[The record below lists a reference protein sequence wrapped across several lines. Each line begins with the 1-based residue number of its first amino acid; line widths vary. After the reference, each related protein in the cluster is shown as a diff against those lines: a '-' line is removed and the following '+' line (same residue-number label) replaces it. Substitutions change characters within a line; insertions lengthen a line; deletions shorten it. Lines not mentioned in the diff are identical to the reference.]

1 MFGKLVTIDDKAIS
15 QLKALSGPGAL
26 DSARD
31 AFVAEGK
38 SSTALAMKAETAAKT
53 GNQTDY
59 TSAVKALVATD
70 QASDPAASKLG
81 APACN
86 AD

>member
-15 QLKALSGPGAL
+15 QLKALCGPGAL

-81 APACN
+81 DPACN

>member
-38 SSTALAMKAETAAKT
+38 SSTALAMKAETAA
-53 GNQTDY
+53 NREPDRLHQCCQ
-59 TSAVKALVATD
+59 SARRDRSGVRSRRFQIGRSSL
-70 QASDPAASKLG
+70 QR
-81 APACN
+81 
-86 AD
+86 